1 MLNVR
6 SRTMATEAL
15 IPRPGSIRSA
25 PWAGAPLS
33 LVKQWRLFSTSC
45 QRGADEPFTI
55 LAMSLIRACSPEDM
69 PAVAGLFQKTFLSRR
84 RSAPASLEDYLAEL
98 FLHHPWYDPELAS
111 RVYVSPEG
119 AVRGFI
125 GVASPPPW
133 FLSRRGAPPPRRQ
146 R

>member
-6 SRTMATEAL
+6 SQTMAIEAL
-15 IPRPGSIRSA
+15 MPRPGSTRSA
-25 PWAGAPLS
+25 RWTRTPYS

-45 QRGADEPFTI
+45 QRGADGPFTI

-84 RSAPASLEDYLAEL
+84 RSAPESLKAYLAEL

-111 RVYVSPEG
+111 RVYVSPAG

-125 GVASPPPW
+125 GVRSVSAS
-133 FLSRRGAPPPRRQ
+133 
-146 R
+146 